1 MGRFPIPLKKYLLAE
16 TSTTIKFLILSDVI
30 FISAKG
36 LLGPVFAL
44 FIEGY
49 IDGANVAVIGIAAT
63 VFLLSKSLL
72 QIPFAHLLDKIKG
85 ECDDFLILM
94 IGNFISA
101 LIPLAANFGIKL
113 YTPSQNYF
121 LVTFISVPVQYLMY
135 GT

>member
-49 IDGANVAVIGIAAT
+49 IDGANVAVIGIASEDNGVSTEILCQRFPFT
-63 VFLLSKSLL
+63 V
-72 QIPFAHLLDKIKG
+72 
-85 ECDDFLILM
+85 
-94 IGNFISA
+94 
-101 LIPLAANFGIKL
+101 
-113 YTPSQNYF
+113 
-121 LVTFISVPVQYLMY
+121 
-135 GT
+135 